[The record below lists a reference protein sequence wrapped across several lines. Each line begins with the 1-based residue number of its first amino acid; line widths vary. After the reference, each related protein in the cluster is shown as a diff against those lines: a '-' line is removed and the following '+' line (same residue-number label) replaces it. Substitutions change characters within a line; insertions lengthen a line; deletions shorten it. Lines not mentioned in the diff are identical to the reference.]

1 MRILAITLTAA
12 ALLSATA
19 ASSQTLQLGP
29 GGPSVD
35 FRSPDQRQRDE
46 QRQRDDWRER
56 QRDRAARSYDRETTG
71 SVGRRDCREVVVR
84 ERDEFGN
91 SETRRELRCQR

>member
-1 MRILAITLTAA
+1 M
-12 ALLSATA
+12 SASA

-35 FRSPDQRQRDE
+35 FRSPE
-46 QRQRDDWRER
+46 QRQREEWRER
-56 QRDRAARSYDRETTG
+56 QRDRAVRNYDRETTG

-91 SETRRELRCQR
+91 SETRRELRCAR

>member
-1 MRILAITLTAA
+1 M
-12 ALLSATA
+12 SASA

-35 FRSPDQRQRDE
+35 FRSPE
-46 QRQRDDWRER
+46 QRQREEWRER
-56 QRDRAARSYDRETTG
+56 QRDRAVRNYDRETTG

-91 SETRRELRCQR
+91 SETHRELRCAR

>member
-1 MRILAITLTAA
+1 MRILAVTLTAV
-12 ALLSATA
+12 ALMSATA

-35 FRSPDQRQRDE
+35 FRSPE
-46 QRQRDDWRER
+46 QRQREEWRER
-56 QRDRAARSYDRETTG
+56 QRDRAVRNYDRETTG

-91 SETRRELRCQR
+91 SETRRELRCAR